1 METMQE
7 LTTLHPG
14 IVLTGIGLV
23 VSTVL
28 VHALGTHALIRFLS
42 RHYANAS
49 GLIPSHKALPAVIWT
64 AMALMVLHVIEIQL
78 WALTYLLIVPG
89 DTLDTYEKAAYF
101 SFVTYTTVGYGDV
114 TLSTQEW
121 RLLSGI
127 EAMNG
132 ILLAGWS
139 TALLFVVVQ
148 RSWKGLGREGRK
160 N

>member
-1 METMQE
+1 MQE
-7 LTTLHPG
+7 LTALHPG
-14 IVLTGIGLV
+14 IILTGIGLIV
-23 VSTVL
+23 ATVL

-127 EAMNG
+127 EGMNG